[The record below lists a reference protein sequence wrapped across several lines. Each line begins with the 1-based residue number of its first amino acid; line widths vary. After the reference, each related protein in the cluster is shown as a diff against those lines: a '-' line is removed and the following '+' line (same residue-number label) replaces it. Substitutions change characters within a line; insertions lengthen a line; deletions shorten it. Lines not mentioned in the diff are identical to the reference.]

1 MRIVFALAVLLLP
14 GIASAQD
21 QQPGTTIDLEAVLR
35 GVGSGLTADEA
46 AARAID
52 TSPLVSRARAQ
63 ERTARAS
70 AERVLYQFIPRLSVG
85 FRYTR
90 LSDIDQAQLF
100 GNGDQGPDPAE
111 IAALLAGVDDPEARD
126 LHLATFDVFAGFA
139 NAEFPVLLNQFALT
153 AELAVPVSDLLTQV
167 WPGMEGAN
175 AAADATHI
183 AISAQEVDV
192 AYQAREA
199 FYNYARARGALAV
212 TTIALEQ
219 AESRHQQV
227 QAFVQAGTAARVDEL
242 RIRASVAATRVAVAR
257 ASGGVEVAATALRTL
272 LHVDPDAPIAV
283 GENVL
288 ADLPPLPGSSRE
300 LVARAI
306 DQRQDARSLRRL
318 VDATNHQVTAAEG
331 SRYPHLAL
339 AASIEYSNPNPRVF
353 PQTEEFR
360 ESWNLSAVVSWSL
373 HDLLDGEQRANE
385 ARGRREETLANLQAL
400 EDGIRIQ
407 VIEAAT
413 AYGSAREALEAARLG
428 VEAAEESHRVQQE
441 RYRAGASTVSD
452 VIDASAEQLRA
463 QLDLVNAAID
473 ARLAWARL
481 HRALGEAQ

>member
-1 MRIVFALAVLLLP
+1 MSRLLVLLALVP
-14 GIASAQD
+14 SLAFAQEA
-21 QQPGTTIDLEAVLR
+21 PGTSIDLEAVLR
-35 GVGSGLTADEA
+35 GEGSGLTADEA
-46 AARAID
+46 AARAVQ
-52 TSPLVSRARAQ
+52 TSPQVDRARAQ
-63 ERTARAS
+63 VRTARAG
-70 AERVLYQFIPRLSVG
+70 AERALYQFIPRLTFG

-90 LSDIDQAQLF
+90 LSEIDQASVF
-100 GNGDQGPDPAE
+100 NGGGDTVDPAR
-111 IAALLAGVDDPEARD
+111 IAELIAGVDDPEAQE
-126 LHLATFDVFAGFA
+126 LHVDTFLIFEGFA
-139 NAEFPVLLNQFALT
+139 NVEFPVLLNQLAFT
-153 AELAVPVSDLLTQV
+153 AELAYPVSDALLQV
-167 WPGMEGAN
+167 WPAMEGAN
-175 AAADATHI
+175 AAADASDI
-183 AISAQEVDV
+183 AVGAQEVEV
-192 AYQAREA
+192 AYTAREA

-219 AESRHQQV
+219 AETRHQQV

-272 LHVDPDAPIAV
+272 LHLPANAPIAV
-283 GENVL
+283 GEDVL
-288 ADLPPLPGSSRE
+288 GDLPPLPGSSDE
-300 LVARAI
+300 LVERAIRQRDDARA
-306 DQRQDARSLRRL
+306 LRRL
-318 VDATNHQVTAAEG
+318 LDAANHQIVAAEG
-331 SRYPHLAL
+331 SRWPHLAV
-339 AASIEYSNPNPRVF
+339 AANLQVANPNQRVF

-360 ESWNLSAVVSWSL
+360 ESWDVSAVITWSL

-385 ARGRREETLANLQAL
+385 ARGRREETQANLSAL

-463 QLDLVNAAID
+463 QLDLVNTAID

-481 HRALGEAQ
+481 YRALGEGAR